1 VASLNEIKSY
11 IIAEFAPDV
20 SIDELDADYD
30 LLENGVVDSLGLLQ
44 LIGWVG
50 DRFDL
55 PVTEIDLSPAD
66 FRSAQSIQDFVEI
79 ATETTSRP
87 LAA

>member
-1 VASLNEIKSY
+1 VVSLHEIKSY
-11 IIAEFAPDV
+11 IVAEFAPDV
-20 SIDELDADYD
+20 TVDELDADYD

-66 FRSAQSIQDFVEI
+66 FRSAQAIQDFLQI
-79 ATETTSRP
+79 AGALP